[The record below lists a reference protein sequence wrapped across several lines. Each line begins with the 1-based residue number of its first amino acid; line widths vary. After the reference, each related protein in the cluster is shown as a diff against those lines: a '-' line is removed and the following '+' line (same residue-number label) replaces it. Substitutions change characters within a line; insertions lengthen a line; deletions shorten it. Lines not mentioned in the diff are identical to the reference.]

1 MAFTTTTHTI
11 PASYPREHLRGTTP
25 HSPRLHLVINQY
37 TPLSASPPSPG
48 DLTLLFCHANGFPKE
63 LYEPFFIDLLS
74 TYSASGLRIRSIW
87 ALDAAHQ
94 GASGILNERHLGDEP
109 SWNDLPRDILHV
121 VNTFAAQMP
130 APLVGVGH
138 SFGGHA
144 VVKAALM
151 HPGLFEALVLVDPVV
166 EENEVFPHVAMHPAV
181 ASARRR
187 DVWGGMEEAEK
198 FIRGR
203 PFYKRWD
210 PRVLE
215 LYLKYGFRALPTAI
229 YPDATGVTLATT
241 KHQEVYTF
249 LRRMPDGTFGRPE
262 PGVTFRALKQ
272 LVPPVLYIVG
282 SESTVCLPEV
292 NQRKMEN
299 TPKAEMEVVEGAG
312 HLVPME
318 APGETAAFAA
328 RYLVRLVK
336 RWGKEV
342 ERDEEVVRERV
353 LGEEWLGLLAKL

>member
-1 MAFTTTTHTI
+1 
-11 PASYPREHLRGTTP
+11 
-25 HSPRLHLVINQY
+25 
-37 TPLSASPPSPG
+37 
-48 DLTLLFCHANGFPKE
+48 
-63 LYEPFFIDLLS
+63 
-74 TYSASGLRIRSIW
+74 
-87 ALDAAHQ
+87 
-94 GASGILNERHLGDEP
+94 
-109 SWNDLPRDILHV
+109 
-121 VNTFAAQMP
+121 
-130 APLVGVGH
+130 
-138 SFGGHA
+138 
-144 VVKAALM
+144 
-151 HPGLFEALVLVDPVV
+151 
-166 EENEVFPHVAMHPAV
+166 
-181 ASARRR
+181 
-187 DVWGGMEEAEK
+187 
-198 FIRGR
+198 
-203 PFYKRWD
+203 
-210 PRVLE
+210 
-215 LYLKYGFRALPTAI
+215 
-229 YPDATGVTLATT
+229 
-241 KHQEVYTF
+241 
-249 LRRMPDGTFGRPE
+249 MPDGTFGRPE

>member
-1 MAFTTTTHTI
+1 M
-11 PASYPREHLRGTTP
+11 
-25 HSPRLHLVINQY
+25 SPRPITIKIDATLHALNVKVCIS
-37 TPLSASPPSPG
+37 TTWWGLDASDILG
-48 DLTLLFCHANGFPKE
+48 KHIYCDLTLLFCHANGFPKE
-63 LYEPFFIDLLS
+63 LYEPFFTDLHS
-74 TYSASGLRIRSIW
+74 AYSASGQRIRSIW

-109 SWNDLPRDILHV
+109 SWNDLPRDVLHA

-144 VVKAALM
+144 VVRAALM
-151 HPGLFEALVLVDPVV
+151 HPGLFEALVLLDPVV
-166 EENEVFPHVAMHPAV
+166 EENERFPHVASHPA
-181 ASARRR
+181 AATARRR
-187 DVWGGMEEAEK
+187 DICVWRSSGLGLDGWLTAGDGQK
-198 FIRGR
+198 H
-203 PFYKRWD
+203 
-210 PRVLE
+210 
-215 LYLKYGFRALPTAI
+215 GFRALPTAI

-249 LRRMPDGTFGRPE
+249 LRRMPDGTLGRPE

-282 SESTVCLPEV
+282 SESTVCIPEV

-299 TPKAEMEVVEGAG
+299 TPKAEMEMVEGAG

-318 APGETAAFAA
+318 APGETAALAA

-336 RWGKEV
+336 RWGKGV
-342 ERDEEVVRERV
+342 EKDEGVVRERV